1 MKLKKSYDTLDIFMY
16 LWKKRKPILIIT
28 SLGAII
34 SIIVSLFLPN
44 YYKAQT
50 VLFPTTFLSPAT
62 SVLNKTNTHK
72 TDALLIGD
80 EDDLEKI
87 IQILN
92 SDFITNRIIEKY
104 NLITHYGFA
113 PDDKHLKTKVL
124 KAFHSAVSYKKTHY
138 QGIVISVV
146 DIDPKLAS
154 EIANNI
160 ASLVDSVVFRMQKHR
175 AQQAYNIAY
184 KAYTKEFDYMNRLE
198 DSLEYYRQK
207 GVLYYMYEVE
217 RYSQAYGNAIGANT
231 LTPNAKKFFDKKFEL
246 LKKYGED
253 ANSLLVYLEFVKE
266 NVANLHLNLTQAKEN
281 LDNPISHKY
290 VISKA
295 FPSDK
300 KDYPKRSIIVIFS
313 TLGAFFF
320 AFALVLFLD
329 FFGEFRNRIKEN

>member
-1 MKLKKSYDTLDIFMY
+1 MELKKSYDTLDIFLY

-28 SLGAII
+28 ILGAVV
-34 SIIVSLFLPN
+34 SVVVSLFLPN

-62 SVLNKTNTHK
+62 TVLNRTNTHK
-72 TDALLIGD
+72 TDALIIGD

-113 PDDKHLKTKVL
+113 PDDKHLKSKL
-124 KAFHSAVSYKKTHY
+124 IKAFHSAVSYKKTHY
-138 QGIVISVV
+138 QGVVISVT
-146 DIDPKLAS
+146 DINPKIAS
-154 EIANNI
+154 SMANDI
-160 ASLVDSVVFRMQKHR
+160 ASLIDSVVFKMQKQR
-175 AQQAYNIAY
+175 AKEDYNIAY
-184 KAYTKEFDYMNRLE
+184 DAYNDEFAYMNQLE
-198 DSLEYYRQK
+198 DSLKYYRQK

-217 RYSQAYGNAIGANT
+217 RYSEAYGNAIGANT
-231 LTPNAKKFFDKKFEL
+231 LTPNAKKFFDKKFDIL
-246 LKKYGED
+246 TKYGED

-266 NVANLHLNLTQAKEN
+266 NVANLHLNLTQAKQN

-295 FPSDK
+295 EPADK
-300 KDYPKRSIIVIFS
+300 KAYPKRSIIVIFS

-320 AFALVLFLD
+320 ALALVLFLD
-329 FFGEFRNRIKEN
+329 FFKELKNRIKED